1 MNWKEVNVKTYKK
14 LYKSKSDFERMSILS
29 NIPEKD
35 LINGSLVVIE
45 SLRKRYADILFNKI
59 PIPS

>member
-35 LINGSLVVIE
+35 LIDGSLVLIE

-59 PIPS
+59 